1 MLTAQEAADIINVS
15 RPILVQLLERGEIPY
30 HNVGTHRRIRYDDL
44 MLYKENAESAKRQ
57 AIDELVA
64 QAQTLGMGYD

>member
-1 MLTAQEAADIINVS
+1 VLTAQEAADIINVS
-15 RPILVQLLERGEIPY
+15 RPFLVKLLERGEIPY